1 MTGQISI
8 QNVKKEFVNQD
19 PTQENVV
26 ARNGFT
32 LDIEPGMSDRVVVMA
47 SRPSKVEAVININ
60 LPRPRARAQDT
71 FQVYRS
77 KILDILNLGG
87 HIGDIEYVI

>member
-1 MTGQISI
+1 MGATVGFFTGLALGY
-8 QNVKKEFVNQD
+8 NKKVGYWLNPVTKF
-19 PTQENVV
+19 
-26 ARNGFT
+26 
-32 LDIEPGMSDRVVVMA
+32 I
-47 SRPSKVEAVININ
+47 AVIDID

-87 HIGDIEYVI
+87 DIGTIEYQI